1 MDADD
6 LTPIAQ
12 DYLKVIWSAVEWGEP
27 PITTKALAERF
38 ATSQANVS
46 GTMRRLEAQGLVS
59 YEPYKPVALTGLG
72 QRLAVA
78 MVRRHRLIE
87 TFLAEVLGY
96 GWEEVHDDA
105 ELLEHAAS
113 ERFLTRIDAIL
124 GHPATDPHGDPIPT
138 AEGRWSPQAG
148 AIRLA
153 AAAPGSYRVARVDDS
168 DPGTLSRLRALRIAP
183 GVRLVVRDRPPAIAR
198 ADGTPIELAPDDLDA
213 VRVRPD
219 GGAAPQGSLPA
230 VPD

>member
-1 MDADD
+1 MEADD

-46 GTMRRLEAQGLVS
+46 GTMRRLQARGLVD
-59 YEPYKPVALTGLG
+59 YEPYKPVRLTELGL
-72 QRLAVA
+72 RLAIA

-87 TFLAEVLGY
+87 TFLAETLGY

-105 ELLEHAAS
+105 ERLEHAAS
-113 ERFLTRIDAIL
+113 DRFLTRIDELL

-138 AEGRWSPQAG
+138 ADGRWVPQPG

-153 AAAPGSYRVARVDDS
+153 RAAPGRYRVARVQDS
-168 DPGTLSRLRALRIAP
+168 DPERLARLRRLRVLPGAALWVEDEPR
-183 GVRLVVRDRPPAIAR
+183 RYRRDS
-198 ADGTPIELAPDDLDA
+198 GEPIDLTPDDLDG
-213 VRVRPD
+213 VQVRPEES
-219 GGAAPQGSLPA
+219 GRHR
-230 VPD
+230 

>member
-1 MDADD
+1 MEADD

-46 GTMRRLEAQGLVS
+46 GTMRRLQARGLVD
-59 YEPYKPVALTGLG
+59 YEPYKPVRLTELGL
-72 QRLAVA
+72 RLAIA

-87 TFLAEVLGY
+87 TFLAETLGY

-105 ELLEHAAS
+105 ERLEHAAS
-113 ERFLTRIDAIL
+113 DRFLTRIDELL

-138 AEGRWSPQAG
+138 ADGRWVPQPG

-153 AAAPGSYRVARVDDS
+153 QAAPGRYRVARVQDS
-168 DPGTLSRLRALRIAP
+168 DPERLARLRRLRVLPGAALWVEDEPRRYRCDS
-183 GVRLVVRDRPPAIAR
+183 GE
-198 ADGTPIELAPDDLDA
+198 PIDLTPDDLDG
-213 VRVRPD
+213 VQVRPEES
-219 GGAAPQGSLPA
+219 GRHR
-230 VPD
+230 